1 MSAPHGLQFERASG
15 CLIVRM
21 IGKGI
26 ITQKKEATFK
36 ALAEAVGQQPIKALL
51 VDMRGADGP
60 YTFMDRYKIG
70 ELTARHLSDIP
81 IGALLS
87 QAQVDPKRIGQ
98 LVAVNRGAQVEIFI
112 DETAAFAWLKKYQQ
126 ENPG

>member
-21 IGKGI
+21 SGKGT

-36 ALAEAVGQQPIKALL
+36 AIADAICQQPIKALL

-60 YTFMDRYKIG
+60 YTFMDRYQLG
-70 ELTARHLSDIP
+70 ELAARHLSDVP
-81 IGALLS
+81 IGALLLES
-87 QAQVDPKRIGQ
+87 QTDPKRIGQ
-98 LVAVNRGAQVEIFI
+98 LVAVNRGAKVEIFI
-112 DETAAFAWLKKYQQ
+112 DETAAFAWLNKYQQ
-126 ENPG
+126 ADPE